1 MRNVIAF
8 FIKNPI
14 WSNAIIV
21 LTGIFGLTS
30 LFILPHSFFPE
41 TTPKQ
46 IYVNTIYPGA
56 SPQEMEEGITI
67 KIEQALKG
75 LSGIE
80 EINSNSSENSSS
92 ITITAFTNID
102 LEELKQEVESSV
114 ASISSYP
121 VGAEKPIVTKQKMRG
136 MGSMVAFLALKG
148 PDDLFELKKLADEV
162 EFDLRNLDDVSQLS
176 INGLPSLEI
185 AVEIKETDMYKYN
198 ISIDEISNAIKIN
211 NIDLSAGTIK
221 TNEEELIIR
230 SNSRENDAEKIKDIV
245 VRTMPDGQKIILSD
259 VANVRLQFSETP
271 FKVLD
276 SKKRMVSIIIKKL
289 PEEDMGVISS
299 EIEKYIVKFNNKYAA
314 EGHNLRITFQFADM
328 LKERISL
335 LSVNGA
341 FGLLLVLITLGLFL
355 SLRLSAWVA
364 FGIPFSMLGM
374 IAIGVLYGMTIN
386 MISLFGMILVI
397 GILVDDGIVIAENIY
412 THFQSGKSSYKAA
425 LDGTMEVLPS
435 VFTSVLTTVI
445 AFGVLLFIGGEMEM
459 MEEMAFAVVAC
470 LLFSLI
476 EAFLILPS
484 HLASKSMLSESKE
497 GWYKNVRNKIN
508 GGIDRVTNW
517 YGNILTKIVSTFWG
531 WTYVPLIFIIVIFGL
546 TFSGVI
552 KSTFF
557 PNIPF
562 DKLNLEVAFK
572 PGEREMQ
579 TEEFLNDCME
589 SIWEVNQDFID
600 KTGDT
605 LVTNCFV
612 GVGFTEQLGESGGH
626 AGKIDIMLDMEGKS
640 VSSNEI
646 ADSVRTKIGYRKDI
660 PEKFLIGGENRWG
673 APIQL
678 SLTSSN
684 NEQLYEVT
692 DKIKKQLESFNEL
705 KDVRDNRGVGKREIY
720 ITLKDKAKL
729 LGFNHM
735 SLSNQIR
742 QAFYGDEAQRIII
755 GVDEVKIWV
764 RFPKESRST
773 LEQLDELKIRSVNGN
788 LYPLRE
794 LANYKIERG
803 IVSIKHING
812 INNVFV
818 YADQIDAKAS
828 TTELTQKVREKVVE
842 GLKPLYPDV
851 TFKFKGQAERAEK
864 SGKSLGMM
872 FGLAIILITIVLSLN
887 FNSFYQARIILLVV
901 PVGFASGI
909 LGHGLEGIQVS
920 MLSAWGFVALLG
932 ILINDAVVLLD
943 TFNRKIKEGWLV
955 KEAVIYAGKARF
967 RPIILTSITT
977 VVGLYPLILEPSFQ
991 AQFLKPMAVAI
1002 AYGVLFGT
1010 FFILFFLPPLIC
1022 FSNDLKRI
1030 RMRIWY
1036 GEKFSALEA
1045 EPAYRTMQ
1053 KRAEMDIDSDFESIN
1068 KHGEKPKSRIGD
1080 DDFLDGVES
1089 DNNL

>member
-1 MRNVIAF
+1 MRNFIAF

-21 LTGIFGLTS
+21 LTGIFGLAS
-30 LFILPHSFFPE
+30 LFLMPHSFFPE
-41 TTPKQ
+41 TTPRKVY
-46 IYVNTIYPGA
+46 INTIYPGA

-80 EINSNSSENSSS
+80 EITSNSSENSSS
-92 ITITAFTNID
+92 ITVTSFTNID
-102 LEELKQEVESSV
+102 LEELKQEIESSV

-121 VGAEKPIVTKQKMRG
+121 AGAEKPIVTKQKTAG

-148 PDDLFELKKLADEV
+148 PNDLFELKKLADEV
-162 EFDLRNLDDVSQLS
+162 EFDLRNLNDVSQLT
-176 INGLPSLEI
+176 INGLPNLEI
-185 AVEIKETDMYKYN
+185 VVEVKEVDLNKYN
-198 ISIDEISNAIKIN
+198 ISIDEIDNAIKVN
-211 NIDLSAGTIK
+211 NIDLSAGAIK
-221 TNEEELIIR
+221 TTDEELIIR
-230 SNSRENDAEKIKDIV
+230 SNSRENEAAKIKEIV
-245 VRTMPDGQKIILSD
+245 VRTLPDGQKITLQDI
-259 VANVRLQFSETP
+259 ANVNLKFAETP

-276 SKKRMVSIIIKKL
+276 RDKRMVSIMISKL
-289 PEEDMGVISS
+289 PEEDMGVISN
-299 EIEKYIVKFNNKYAA
+299 EIERYVALFNTKYKA
-314 EGHNLRITFQFADM
+314 EGNELKITFQFSDM
-328 LKERISL
+328 LQDRISL
-335 LSVNGA
+335 LSTNGMY
-341 FGLLLVLITLGLFL
+341 GLFLVLITLGFFL
-355 SLRLSAWVA
+355 SLRLSLWVA

-374 IAIGVLYGMTIN
+374 IAIGFLYGMTIN

-412 THFQSGKSSYKAA
+412 THFQRGKSSYRAA

-435 VFTSVLTTVI
+435 VFTSILTTVI

-459 MEEMAFAVVAC
+459 MEEMAFTVVAC

-484 HLASKSMLSESKE
+484 HLASKHMLSESKE
-497 GWYKNVRNKIN
+497 GWYKSTRTKIN
-508 GGIDRVTNW
+508 AGIDKVTNW
-517 YGNILTKIVSTFWG
+517 YGKLLTKIVNKFWG
-531 WTYVPLIFIIVIFGL
+531 WTYIPLVFILIIVGLLMFG
-546 TFSGVI
+546 TI

-572 PGEREMQ
+572 PGEREDQ
-579 TEEFLNDCME
+579 TENYLNSCVAQ
-589 SIWEVNQDFID
+589 IWEVNQDFIE

-605 LVTNCFV
+605 LVMNCFV
-612 GVGFTEQLGESGGH
+612 GIGFTEQLGEAGGH

-640 VSSNEI
+640 VSSNEL
-646 ADSVRTKIGYRKDI
+646 ADAIRKKIGNKKDV

-673 APIQL
+673 SPIQI

-684 NEQLYEVT
+684 NDKLYEVVN
-692 DKIKKQLESFNEL
+692 KIKDDLINMSEL

-720 ITLKDKAKL
+720 IELKNKAKL

-742 QAFYGDEAQRIII
+742 QAFYGAEAQRIII
-755 GVDEVKIWV
+755 GVDEVKIWI
-764 RFPKESRST
+764 RFPIENRSS
-773 LEQLDELKIRSVNGN
+773 LEQLDKLKIRDANGN
-788 LYPLRE
+788 LYPLKE
-794 LANYKIERG
+794 LANYTIERG

-812 INNVFV
+812 INNVFI
-818 YADQIDAKAS
+818 YADQTNPKAS
-828 TTELTQKVREKVVE
+828 TTELTQKVNTNIVE
-842 GLKPLYPDV
+842 ELKPFYPEV
-851 TFKFKGQAERAEK
+851 KFKFKGQAERAEK
-864 SGKSLGMM
+864 SGKSLGAM
-872 FGLAIILITIVLSLN
+872 FLLAIILIIIVLSLN
-887 FNSFYQARIILLVV
+887 FGSFYQARIILLVV

-909 LGHGLEGIQVS
+909 LGHGIEGIQVS

-943 TFNRKIKEGWLV
+943 TYNRNIKEGMAV
-955 KEAVIYAGKARF
+955 KTATIEAGKARF

-991 AQFLKPMAVAI
+991 AQFLKPMAISI

-1036 GEKFSALEA
+1036 GKKFSAIEA
-1045 EPAYRTMQ
+1045 EPAYIAMQ
-1053 KRAEMDIDSDFESIN
+1053 KRKEIEEGLNEDESIG
-1068 KHGEKPKSRIGD
+1068 KKDKPQERSKY
-1080 DDFLDGVES
+1080 
-1089 DNNL
+1089 

>member
-1 MRNVIAF
+1 MRNFIAF

-21 LTGIFGLTS
+21 LTAIFGLAS
-30 LFILPHSFFPE
+30 LFLLPHSFFPE
-41 TTPKQ
+41 TTPRNVY
-46 IYVNTIYPGA
+46 INTIYPGA

-80 EINSNSSENSSS
+80 EITSNSSENSSS
-92 ITITAFTNID
+92 VTVLAFTGVD
-102 LEELKQEVESSV
+102 LEELKQEVESAVS
-114 ASISSYP
+114 SISSYP
-121 VGAEKPIVTKQKMRG
+121 AGAEKPIVTKQKTAG

-148 PDDLFELKKLADEV
+148 PNDLLELKRLADEV
-162 EFDLRNLDDVSQLS
+162 EFDLRNLDDVSQLT
-176 INGLPSLEI
+176 INGLPDLEI
-185 AVEIKETDMYKYN
+185 TVEVKEVDLYKYN

-221 TNEEELIIR
+221 TSNEELIIR
-230 SNSRENDAEKIKDIV
+230 SNSRENEAEKIKEIV
-245 VRTMPDGQKIILSD
+245 VRTLPDGQKIKLKDIAT
-259 VANVRLQFSETP
+259 VNLQFAETP

-276 SKKRMVSIIIKKL
+276 GGKRMISISISKL
-289 PEEDMGVISS
+289 PEEDMGVISK
-299 EIEKYIVKFNNKYAA
+299 EIEKYVAEFNEKYKAQGN
-314 EGHNLRITFQFADM
+314 ELNITFQFSEM
-328 LKERISL
+328 LQDRINL
-335 LSVNGA
+335 LSTNG
-341 FGLLLVLITLGLFL
+341 FYGLLLVLIVLGFFL
-355 SLRLSAWVA
+355 SLRLSLWVA

-374 IAIGVLYGMTIN
+374 IAIGFLYGMTIN

-412 THFQSGKSSYKAA
+412 THFQRGKSSYRAA

-445 AFGVLLFIGGEMEM
+445 AFGVLLFIGGDMEM

-484 HLASKSMLSESKE
+484 HLASKHMLSESKE
-497 GWYKNVRNKIN
+497 GWYKNVRAKIN
-508 GGIDRVTNW
+508 RGIDKVTNW
-517 YGNILTKIVSTFWG
+517 YGSLLTKIVNRFWG
-531 WTYVPLIFIIVIFGL
+531 WTYVPLLFIAIVIGL
-546 TFSGVI
+546 LMSGKI

-572 PGEREMQ
+572 PGEREDQ
-579 TEEFLNDCME
+579 TEEFLKNCVAQ
-589 SIWEVNQDFID
+589 IWEVNQDFID

-605 LVTNCFV
+605 LVKNCFL
-612 GVGFTEQLGESGGH
+612 GVGFTEQLGETGGH

-640 VSSNEI
+640 VSSNEL
-646 ADSVRTKIGYRKDI
+646 ADSIRQKIGDNKDV
-660 PEKFLIGGENRWG
+660 PDKFLIGGENRWG
-673 APIQL
+673 APVQL

-684 NEQLYEVT
+684 NEQLYELT
-692 DKIKKQLESFNEL
+692 DKIKDELIDMPEL

-720 ITLKDKAKL
+720 IELKNKAKL

-742 QAFYGDEAQRIII
+742 QAFYGDEAQRIIV

-764 RFPKESRST
+764 RFPLESRSS
-773 LEQLDELKIRSVNGN
+773 LEQLDQLKIRDVSGN
-788 LYPLRE
+788 LYPLKE
-794 LANYKIERG
+794 LANYTIDRG
-803 IVSIKHING
+803 IVSIKHIDG
-812 INNVFV
+812 VNNVFI
-818 YADQIDAKAS
+818 YADQTDPTAS
-828 TTELTQKVREKVVE
+828 TTELTQKVNENIIQK
-842 GLKPLYPDV
+842 LMPQYPDV
-851 TFKFKGQAERAEK
+851 KFKFKGQAERAEK
-864 SGKSLGMM
+864 SGKALGGM
-872 FGLAIILITIVLSLN
+872 FLLAIILIIIVLSLN
-887 FNSFYQARIILLVV
+887 FNSFYQARMILLVV
-901 PVGFASGI
+901 PVGFASGV
-909 LGHGLEGIQVS
+909 LGHGIEGIQVS

-943 TFNRKIKEGWLV
+943 TFNRNIKEGMEV
-955 KEAVIYAGKARF
+955 KTAVIDAGKSRF

-1036 GEKFSALEA
+1036 GKKFSAVQA
-1045 EPAYRTMQ
+1045 EPAYIAMQ
-1053 KRAEMDIDSDFESIN
+1053 KEKEMSESFGEDESIG
-1068 KHGEKPKSRIGD
+1068 KKEKPQEKPKFED
-1080 DDFLDGVES
+1080 DGFLDDVI
-1089 DNNL
+1089 D